1 MSFFMPSSVAMVT
14 AAVSA
19 EFHSIPSSMLSS
31 DSAIWVMLPARRTA
45 SALPAAPAPNPC
57 LAFRPLTP
65 PRLSSTLMVRLF
77 LPGFFKEN
85 QLRANDAASRRAPGL
100 LEGEPR
106 TLQKPNQSSGLKL
119 KERDQNKEVGS
130 KQVSA
135 QPPFSPCIIITR
147 DALTSQEVTRSRS
160 MLNGNKSNLIL
171 IFWIQPGTPKPMFSR
186 CKVFSRSH
194 GAFQEILL
202 SLRTPLP
209 SHPPRALQRSNA
221 WLNNGVQPGAFFSFD
236 LCKEIALCSEARD

>member
-1 MSFFMPSSVAMVT
+1 MVT

-31 DSAIWVMLPARRTA
+31 DSAIWVMLPARQTA

-65 PRLSSTLMVRLF
+65 PRLFSTLMVRSV
-77 LPGFFKEN
+77 LPGFCKEK
-85 QLRANDAASRRAPGL
+85 QLRANDAASRWAVMGLGL
-100 LEGEPR
+100 LEGGPQ

-135 QPPFSPCIIITR
+135 QPPFSPCIISIR
-147 DALTSQEVTRSRS
+147 DALISQEAAGSRS
-160 MLNGNKSNLIL
+160 MLNGNKSNLI
-171 IFWIQPGTPKPMFSR
+171 FWIHFGTPKPTFSH
-186 CKVFSRSH
+186 CKVFSCSH
-194 GAFQEILL
+194 GAFQEISL
-202 SLRTPLP
+202 SLWTPLP
-209 SHPPRALQRSNA
+209 SHPPRALWRSNA
-221 WLNNGVQPGAFFSFD
+221 QLNDGVQPGAFCSSD
-236 LCKEIALCSEARD
+236 LRRDQSLL

>member
-1 MSFFMPSSVAMVT
+1 MVT

-31 DSAIWVMLPARRTA
+31 DSAIWVMLPARQTA

-65 PRLSSTLMVRLF
+65 PRLFSTLMVRSV
-77 LPGFFKEN
+77 LPGFCKEK
-85 QLRANDAASRRAPGL
+85 QLRANDAASRWAVTGLGL
-100 LEGEPR
+100 LEGGPQ

-119 KERDQNKEVGS
+119 EERDQNKEVGS

-135 QPPFSPCIIITR
+135 QPPFSPCIISIR
-147 DALTSQEVTRSRS
+147 DALISQEATGSRS

-171 IFWIQPGTPKPMFSR
+171 VFWIHFRTPKPTFSH

-194 GAFQEILL
+194 AAFQEIPL
-202 SLRTPLP
+202 SLQTPLP
-209 SHPPRALQRSNA
+209 SHPPRALWRS
-221 WLNNGVQPGAFFSFD
+221 NNGVQPGAFCSFD
-236 LCKEIALCSEARD
+236 LCKEINLCSEARD